1 MKILFIVIV
10 FFIFINL
17 YSLELRCN
25 FEEVY
30 QDGSTHQGILL
41 LKKEY
46 LRYQYL
52 NKNLYTIINNS
63 DGLFLVNNLNRLPQP
78 LDINKEIIEFLIDQS
93 QLFPNNVENYS
104 STKFNAK
111 IIKSKENIFIKNLI
125 IKNKK
130 MNLNIHFIN
139 CKNITIDR
147 LMFNHNPLQ
156 NLK

>member
-10 FFIFINL
+10 FIFKNL

-30 QDGSTHQGILL
+30 QDGSTHKVILF

-46 LRYQYL
+46 LIYQYI

-78 LDINKEIIEFLIDQS
+78 LDINKEIIEFLIEQS

-130 MNLNIHFIN
+130 MNLNIHFID

-156 NLK
+156 N

>member
-1 MKILFIVIV
+1 MEKTT
-10 FFIFINL
+10 
-17 YSLELRCN
+17 SLRLME
-25 FEEVY
+25 Y
-30 QDGSTHQGILL
+30 GILIIGF
-41 LKKEY
+41 KVI
-46 LRYQYL
+46 RTFQI
-52 NKNLYTIINNS
+52 LYTIINNS

-78 LDINKEIIEFLIDQS
+78 LDINKEIIEFLIEQS

-130 MNLNIHFIN
+130 MNLNIHFID

-156 NLK
+156 KLK